1 MGTNVSIDP
10 VQGTILLAFLSFVVK
25 FMYDV
30 KAMMKEKN
38 EEREKKLLEVEQQ
51 HASEMK
57 AIAESFKIIAEK
69 LTLME
74 DRTQWM
80 VRRDRPPT
88 PDTGYGSGG
97 RDSPSETFRKSQRQ
111 VRLHRD
117 SNWTPVHGVET
128 VEVAIEKSRRKTG
141 EDDDR

>member
-1 MGTNVSIDP
+1 MGSNVSIDP

-30 KAMMKEKN
+30 KAMMKERN
-38 EEREKKLLEVEQQ
+38 EEREKTLVETKQE
-51 HASEMK
+51 HAREMK
-57 AIAESFKIIAEK
+57 AIAQAMTTIAEK

-88 PDTGYGSGG
+88 PDGAYKEPAPAGRGEYSEAFRKPERFS
-97 RDSPSETFRKSQRQ
+97 RDSQ
-111 VRLHRD
+111 
-117 SNWTPVHGVET
+117 WTPVKGVP
-128 VEVAIEKSRRKTG
+128 IMEKPGRRKTG